1 MDMSKIP
8 QNVLMEQFKYE
19 LAQIINNGINEYKL
33 PLYMVEY
40 VLRDYLNEVHTQATQ
55 EYEAALKQVQ
65 EEQAAEQNTSEE
77 PTVET
82 VEE

>member
-8 QNVLMEQFKYE
+8 QTVLMEQFKYE

-40 VLRDYLNEVHTQATQ
+40 VLRDYLNEVHVQASQ

-65 EEQAAEQNTSEE
+65 EEQAAEQNTPEE
-77 PTVET
+77 STVKT